1 MTQKPKTETVL
12 STSSYFQ
19 NLFPTSLMQL
29 SSLTPSAP
37 TTTQQIEKKQAPSST
52 KATTSSNFT
61 PTQLNSTGSYNFG
74 PYKSQMNIPR
84 PQSSHLSS
92 EKNSFLEV
100 KQSGSFLNNL
110 PSSSTQSLGLR
121 TQITPNA
128 GQNQAKQGPI
138 KVDHNKV
145 ERPRSANL

>member
-1 MTQKPKTETVL
+1 
-12 STSSYFQ
+12 
-19 NLFPTSLMQL
+19 MQL

-37 TTTQQIEKKQAPSST
+37 SSTQQIDKKQGPSST
-52 KATTSSNFT
+52 KATTSS
-61 PTQLNSTGSYNFG
+61 SYNFG

-92 EKNSFLEV
+92 EKSSSILEI

-110 PSSSTQSLGLR
+110 PSQSTQSLGLR
-121 TQITPNA
+121 TQANT
-128 GQNQAKQGPI
+128 NQPQYKQGPI

-145 ERPRSANL
+145 DRPRSANM